1 MSNPPPEDQQVPPT
15 RANVAPEDA
24 ANRTRPPRKWIKD
37 DAVWMRN
44 SETELFEFNMFVD
57 SWRYNEERGG
67 WDYKLRNEAG
77 QEWENWVKETDTKI
91 A

>member
-1 MSNPPPEDQQVPPT
+1 M
-15 RANVAPEDA
+15 
-24 ANRTRPPRKWIKD
+24 RK
-37 DAVWMRN
+37 
-44 SETELFEFNMFVD
+44 SETELFEFNMFVN

-67 WDYKLRNEAG
+67 WDYKLRNEEG